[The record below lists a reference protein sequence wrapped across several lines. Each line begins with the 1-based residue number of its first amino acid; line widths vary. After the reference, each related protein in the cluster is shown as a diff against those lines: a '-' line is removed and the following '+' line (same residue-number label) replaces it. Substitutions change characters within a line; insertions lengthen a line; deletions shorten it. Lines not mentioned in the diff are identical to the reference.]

1 MNLRLLSVHGV
12 FDPVLPPVVLTA
24 PLGLCCGPLKV
35 LACCVRST
43 DPAFPCGE
51 GRVPLMVQALQGL
64 FLLGARLTQQVGYG
78 VLWCAMV
85 AVSPFH
91 HICMGFL
98 S

>member
-1 MNLRLLSVHGV
+1 MNIRLLAVRRE

-24 PLGLCCGPLKV
+24 SLGWCCGPVKV

-64 FLLGARLTQQVGYG
+64 FLLGARLTQQVGR

-85 AVSPFH
+85 AASPY
-91 HICMGFL
+91 L
-98 S
+98 SGISHLRS